1 MAFFKAD
8 DIQHGT
14 GPGINQIKGV
24 LDICAQKPE
33 NVNQGFRSLANPI
46 NASQYP
52 LIQLPDSWYFQ
63 MEPHL
68 SGYAFC
74 ECIYRQIKSRTRDLD
89 RNLGTP
95 LENIIKGKLGERK
108 IPFTCGSYTD
118 MEGKTRDYDVVLE
131 GTDRILFMEIKKRPL
146 PEEFQ
151 QGNSLEIFSALAD
164 GMVYGEVQALRHR
177 EMLIQDGKLTPRT
190 DAGDTTIFLND
201 RRVYTM
207 SICLPE
213 YAFFT
218 TSVIAQKIL
227 HILNG
232 SISAA
237 DPAQEYKLKKFNRL
251 AAEFRA
257 ILRNSEVNDLRQFLH
272 DCTFRSLHQLRT
284 VLKLC
289 DDGDVDR
296 LLRLL
301 TCDAVALAYNLDFYH
316 SLLGALEFGR

>member
-8 DIQHGT
+8 GIQHGT
-14 GPGINQIKGV
+14 GLGINQIKGV
-24 LDICAQKPE
+24 LDICAQKLE
-33 NVNQGFRSLANPI
+33 NVNQGFRSLADPI

-52 LIQLPDSWYFQ
+52 LIQLPDGWYFQ
-63 MEPHL
+63 VEPHL

-89 RNLGTP
+89 RNLGIP

-118 MEGKTRDYDVVLE
+118 MEGKTRDYDVVL
-131 GTDRILFMEIKKRPL
+131 
-146 PEEFQ
+146 
-151 QGNSLEIFSALAD
+151 D

-177 EMLIQDGKLTPRT
+177 EMLIQDGKLTLRT